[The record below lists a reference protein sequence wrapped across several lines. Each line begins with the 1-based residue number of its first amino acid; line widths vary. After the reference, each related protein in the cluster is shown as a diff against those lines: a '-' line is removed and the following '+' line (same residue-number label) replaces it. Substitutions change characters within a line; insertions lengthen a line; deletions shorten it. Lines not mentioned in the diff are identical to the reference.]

1 MSDTSHPLDT
11 LHGGPFDGLY
21 LVDEHYCEEYI
32 YVSAGQC
39 RVAVYERSETTG
51 LLEFTKYR
59 PTGEGCMPDIRPD
72 RREASQ

>member
-1 MSDTSHPLDT
+1 MSDISHPSDT

-21 LVDEHYCEEYI
+21 LEDEHYCEECV

-39 RVAVYERSETTG
+39 RLAVYERSETTG

-59 PTGEGCMPDIRPD
+59 PTGEGFMPDIRPNS
-72 RREASQ
+72 REVSE